1 MDWAHPI
8 FGQIFAACLH
18 NGMVVIYQ
26 EVIGDSKRK
35 TWTKCYEIDLSSSLP
50 LDISFCPRFYGLGLV
65 PIIYLILYRQ
75 FVVKMVLYIF
85 ISQLMLF
92 NCSIG
97 IRIPLSK

>member
-35 TWTKCYEIDLSSSLP
+35 TWTKCYEIDLSSSFP

-65 PIIYLILYRQ
+65 LIFYLVLYRQ

-85 ISQLMLF
+85 ISQ
-92 NCSIG
+92 
-97 IRIPLSK
+97 